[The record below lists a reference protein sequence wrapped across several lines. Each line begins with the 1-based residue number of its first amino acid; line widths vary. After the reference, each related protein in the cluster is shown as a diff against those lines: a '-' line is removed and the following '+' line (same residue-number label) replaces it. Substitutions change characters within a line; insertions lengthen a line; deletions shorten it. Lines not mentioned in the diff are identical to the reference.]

1 MDRRSAAKGVTDP
14 VPGRAVID
22 VPGDLRGSPMAV
34 GPRRPTSGARP
45 FDGTTGG

>member
-1 MDRRSAAKGVTDP
+1 VDRRSAAKDVTDP
-14 VPGRAVID
+14 APARAAID
-22 VPGDLRGSPMAV
+22 VPGDLRQSRMAE